1 MPNGSFEPF
10 RRFSGSEMRIDVG
23 DRVYVIETPPPREP
37 RRLRWPGLR
46 RTVSHVLFGGCV
58 LAVIAL
64 VVANVLAWRGDLP
77 GLETTQPASISRVP
91 AGETAQPTPSAAG
104 PELARLTIDATQGP
118 CFVVVRENG
127 PSGDVLFRGLLEQ
140 GQQVEVA
147 EPRLWIRAGATENV
161 VLELNGE
168 PMKGVSSG
176 AVELIV
182 TPQGVEPDAAS

>member
-10 RRFSGSEMRIDVG
+10 RRSSGSEMRIDVG
-23 DRVYVIETPPPREP
+23 DRVYVIETPPLREP

-58 LAVIAL
+58 LAVVAL

-77 GLETTQPASISRVP
+77 GLETTQPAPISRVP
-91 AGETAQPTPSAAG
+91 AGETAQPTPSADS

-127 PSGDVLFRGLLEQ
+127 PS
-140 GQQVEVA
+140 
-147 EPRLWIRAGATENV
+147 
-161 VLELNGE
+161 
-168 PMKGVSSG
+168 
-176 AVELIV
+176 
-182 TPQGVEPDAAS
+182 